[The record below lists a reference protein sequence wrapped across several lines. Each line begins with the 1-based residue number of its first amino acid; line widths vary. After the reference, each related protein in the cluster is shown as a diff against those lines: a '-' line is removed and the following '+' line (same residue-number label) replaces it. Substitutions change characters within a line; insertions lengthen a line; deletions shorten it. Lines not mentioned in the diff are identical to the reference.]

1 MSEELDNNDKKL
13 LKSFIKF
20 EFYFEQTIKNNEPH
34 HLADY
39 LYEISQQFNGM
50 YQGTNILENE
60 NITLK
65 ENKLKIT
72 DLFLEYSNLLMEC
85 LGILPVK
92 KM

>member
-1 MSEELDNNDKKL
+1 MSKELDNNDKSL
-13 LKSFIKF
+13 LRSFIKF

-39 LYEISQQFNGM
+39 LYEISQKFNAL
-50 YQGTNILENE
+50 YQGINILENE
-60 NITLK
+60 NTVLK

-72 DLFLEYSNLLMEC
+72 DLFLQYSNLLMEC

-92 KM
+92 RM